1 MSRLENSG
9 KLPDDNAVE
18 ESSGPNLK
26 LVYSLI
32 ALALL
37 AALAVAALIVFPFYL
52 LR

>member
-1 MSRLENSG
+1 MSKLENSG
-9 KLPDDNAVE
+9 KLPDDHAAG
-18 ESSGPNLK
+18 ESSGVNLK

-52 LR
+52 RR

>member
-1 MSRLENSG
+1 MSKLENSG
-9 KLPDDNAVE
+9 KLPDDHVEE
-18 ESSGPNLK
+18 ESSGLNLK

-52 LR
+52 RR

>member
-1 MSRLENSG
+1 MSKLENSG
-9 KLPDDNAVE
+9 NLPDDHAVG
-18 ESSGPNLK
+18 ESSGVNLK

-52 LR
+52 RR